1 MHHHFSVKPFEPMMK
16 RIIFTI
22 LIVFLFNFFAIAQSI
37 NTAKLDSFFNVLASR
52 NLAMGTLTIS
62 KNGKVRYQRAIGYAS
77 FEGEKKIPANVDTR
91 YRIGSVS
98 KMYTAA
104 MIFQLIE
111 EGKVNP
117 DQKLTTYFPDLPNA
131 DRITIANLLNHRS
144 GLHNYTD
151 GTNYPEWMDKPKT
164 NDEMLRI
171 IKEKSPDFDPGTRA
185 EYSNSNYLLLGYIIE
200 KITGQSYEKVLKDR
214 ITSKIKLPETAYM
227 HPIDV
232 EKNESYSYKYIDGNW
247 RKEKE
252 TTPGMHG
259 GAGSIISTSSD
270 LVKFIEALFTEK
282 LINKSSL
289 EKMKGMTD
297 GYGMG
302 MFPFDYGIRPGY
314 GHNGRIEEFYTAV
327 RYFPDEKLAIAYCTN
342 GIEYPRTDILNGI
355 LKIIFEEG
363 FSIPFVNVA
372 RLKSEDF
379 DKYPGKYYADQLP
392 IEVICTKGDAKL
404 LLETKGKVFE
414 VEPIARDYFMHA
426 PTGTFFEF
434 FPEKGELQIK
444 ETDNVYYLKRK

>member
-22 LIVFLFNFFAIAQSI
+22 PIVFLFNFFAIAQSI

-77 FEGEKKIPANVDTR
+77 FEGEKKIPANVDTK

-171 IKEKSPDFDPGTRA
+171 IKEKGPDFDPGTRA

-214 ITSKIKLPETAYM
+214 ITSKIKLSETAYM
-227 HPIDV
+227 HLIDV
-232 EKNESYSYKYIDGNW
+232 EKK
-247 RKEKE
+247 
-252 TTPGMHG
+252 
-259 GAGSIISTSSD
+259 
-270 LVKFIEALFTEK
+270 
-282 LINKSSL
+282 
-289 EKMKGMTD
+289 
-297 GYGMG
+297 
-302 MFPFDYGIRPGY
+302 
-314 GHNGRIEEFYTAV
+314 
-327 RYFPDEKLAIAYCTN
+327 
-342 GIEYPRTDILNGI
+342 
-355 LKIIFEEG
+355 
-363 FSIPFVNVA
+363 
-372 RLKSEDF
+372 
-379 DKYPGKYYADQLP
+379 
-392 IEVICTKGDAKL
+392 
-404 LLETKGKVFE
+404 
-414 VEPIARDYFMHA
+414 
-426 PTGTFFEF
+426 
-434 FPEKGELQIK
+434 
-444 ETDNVYYLKRK
+444 